1 MPPYCCTAT
10 FPKAVLSCPRQPAH
24 RQQTY
29 LDLSISGFKRVWD
42 GSYDPEKGG
51 MFLDSNRSGKNACIN
66 FPTVIAA
73 MTLYKITGEAAYV
86 PRQINDTTSFS

>member
-1 MPPYCCTAT
+1 MPLI
-10 FPKAVLSCPRQPAH
+10 AV
-24 RQQTY
+24 QQLFQKQYSLARANQLTGNKTY

-51 MFLDSNRSGKNACIN
+51 MFLDFNRSGKNACIN